1 MWSLDMIDSMHQN
14 RSPARK
20 TICRWITLTA
30 QAGTAF
36 LLTFQDTESIPDDL
50 RTKLHVFDFMRN
62 FLRYAWPTAQSP
74 SSVEAHS
81 FAGHWQVCPK
91 VDDAYDRGRPPALRE
106 IVTQFILLCNNAH
119 TQINRGMQRRIMARL
134 IMQAALEA
142 ILVSERR
149 TSEKLDQELLK
160 AVDNLNTVLM
170 RQVGI
175 DMEDYWSPPMGSTLA
190 VQVESSSREMPLP
203 NIQDAMIDF
212 LSNLIEGL
220 DAPVLVQLERGQ
232 LQGLSRAETK
242 QLKERVGFR

>member
-1 MWSLDMIDSMHQN
+1 MWALDMID
-14 RSPARK
+14 
-20 TICRWITLTA
+20 T
-30 QAGTAF
+30 GTAF

-50 RTKLHVFDFMRN
+50 RTKLQVFDFMRN
-62 FLRYAWPTAQSP
+62 FLRYAWSTAQSP
-74 SSVEAHS
+74 SSVVAHS
-81 FAGHWQVCPK
+81 FAGYWQVCPK

-106 IVTQFILLCNNAH
+106 I
-119 TQINRGMQRRIMARL
+119 
-134 IMQAALEA
+134 AALEA

-149 TSEKLDQELLK
+149 TPEKLDQELLK

-175 DMEDYWSPPMGSTLA
+175 DMADYWSLPMGSTLA
-190 VQVESSSREMPLP
+190 VQIELSSRDMPLP
-203 NIQDAMIDF
+203 NIQDAMVDF